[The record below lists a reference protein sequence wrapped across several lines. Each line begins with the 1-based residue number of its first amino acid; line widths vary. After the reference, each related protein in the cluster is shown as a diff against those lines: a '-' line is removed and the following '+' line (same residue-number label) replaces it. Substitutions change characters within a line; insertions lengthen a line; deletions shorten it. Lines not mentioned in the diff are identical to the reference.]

1 MVERTGHPAQ
11 PGDDPPRPPDGTPDA
26 PPTAAPDPIAP
37 DSLATTTPSPE
48 ATATDTPTT
57 DTPTDDAST
66 TDTAA
71 ADTATDDTQ
80 ADATQPPGSRRWRL
94 SRQLTMWT
102 ILVPL
107 VAVLAG
113 ALFSASSGAA
123 QGTNLRSA
131 ASSLGDFIRDE
142 TRRGT
147 IRAREVTR
155 LQEEVD
161 ALTEV
166 QRDRDEAVASIVDQ
180 AELLAAEAGTV
191 AVTGPGL
198 AVSLTDSPLRGD
210 QIPPGLTVDDLVVH
224 QQDVQGVV
232 NALWRGGAEAMM
244 IQDQRVIT
252 TSAVRCVGNTLILQG
267 RVYSPPFVI
276 TAIGDPER
284 LQDAL
289 DTDPAVQIYQE
300 YVEVAGLG
308 YAVETM
314 DRIDAPAYSGSLRL
328 QHAEPVR

>member
-1 MVERTGHPAQ
+1 MAQDTGDRT
-11 PGDDPPRPPDGTPDA
+11 
-26 PPTAAPDPIAP
+26 
-37 DSLATTTPSPE
+37 
-48 ATATDTPTT
+48 
-57 DTPTDDAST
+57 
-66 TDTAA
+66 
-71 ADTATDDTQ
+71 
-80 ADATQPPGSRRWRL
+80 PPGGEPARADETSAVGTETGTEPGIELGTVPSTRWRL
-94 SRQLTMWT
+94 SRQLTVWT

-107 VAVLAG
+107 VAILAG

-123 QGTNLRSA
+123 QGTDLRSA
-131 ASSLGDFIRDE
+131 ASGLADVIRDE

-161 ALTEV
+161 ALTQVATE
-166 QRDRDEAVASIVDQ
+166 RDESVASIVGE
-180 AELLAAEAGTV
+180 AEGLAAEAGTV
-191 AVTGPGL
+191 PVAGPAV
-198 AVSLTDSPLRGD
+198 AVSLIDSPLRGD
-210 QIPPGLTVDDLVVH
+210 QIPQGLTVDDLVVH

-276 TAIGDPER
+276 TAIGDTER
-284 LQDAL
+284 LQESLENDRS
-289 DTDPAVQIYQE
+289 VQIYQE

-308 YAVETM
+308 YAVEVL
-314 DRIDAPAYSGSLRL
+314 DEVEAPAYSGSIRL
-328 QHAEPVR
+328 EYATPIR

>member
-37 DSLATTTPSPE
+37 DSIAPDPSPATTPTPE
-48 ATATDTPTT
+48 ATATDTPT
-57 DTPTDDAST
+57 
-66 TDTAA
+66 
-71 ADTATDDTQ
+71 ADTATDASTDE
-80 ADATQPPGSRRWRL
+80 TQPPGSRRWRL

-123 QGTNLRSA
+123 QGTDLRSA
-131 ASSLGDFIRDE
+131 ASGLGDFIRDE

-161 ALTEV
+161 ALTQV
-166 QRDRDEAVASIVDQ
+166 QRDRDEAVGSIVDQ
-180 AELLAAEAGTV
+180 AERLAAEAGTV

-284 LQDAL
+284 LQEAL
-289 DTDPAVQIYQE
+289 DADRAVQIYQE

-308 YAVETM
+308 YAVETL
-314 DRIDAPAYSGSLRL
+314 DRIDAPAYSGSLSL
-328 QHAEPVR
+328 QHAVPVR

>member
-1 MVERTGHPAQ
+1 MAQDSGDRTL
-11 PGDDPPRPPDGTPDA
+11 PGEGPSR
-26 PPTAAPDPIAP
+26 APDDA
-37 DSLATTTPSPE
+37 DTGGRGVDV
-48 ATATDTPTT
+48 TATT
-57 DTPTDDAST
+57 DTGS
-66 TDTAA
+66 AA
-71 ADTATDDTQ
+71 AGNDSDSASAPTAT
-80 ADATQPPGSRRWRL
+80 ASRWRF
-94 SRQLTMWT
+94 SRQLTVWS

-123 QGTNLRSA
+123 QGTDLRSA
-131 ASSLGDFIRDE
+131 ASGLSDVIRDE

-161 ALTEV
+161 GLTQMATE
-166 QRDRDEAVASIVDQ
+166 RDEAVAGIVDE
-180 AELLAAEAGTV
+180 AAGLAAEAGTV
-191 AVTGPGL
+191 PVSGPAV

-244 IQDQRVIT
+244 IQDQRVIS

-284 LQDAL
+284 LQRSLENDRS
-289 DTDPAVQIYQE
+289 VQIYQE
-300 YVEVAGLG
+300 YVEAAGLG
-308 YAVETM
+308 YAVEVF
-314 DRIDAPAYSGSLRL
+314 DEVEAPAYSGSISLEYATPIR
-328 QHAEPVR
+328 